1 MTLLPI
7 KLPAGFYRNG
17 TDYEQSNRWRDGSL
31 VRWRD
36 GSLRPVGG
44 WRDRVIGQT
53 EYGKQAICN
62 ETFIMDAVWDLQAGW
77 SISSNQASYDQLV
90 LTFDA
95 SDSAVVDYTTDT
107 ITINAH
113 NLDNGDIVRYVHP
126 SQPAYAIGGLVS
138 SYSYYVVNATTNTFQ
153 LSSTSGG
160 SAINLTDPLSL
171 TFDANDLAVF
181 DAANDKI
188 IAANTFAD
196 GDQVTYTNGGGEDI
210 GGLTNNSQYYIV
222 SSSATE
228 FKVSATSGGTAI
240 DLTAAL
246 NVDFDGDDA
255 AVVDTVNDKIIV
267 SNTFTD
273 GDEVTYT
280 ADLAAIDGLT
290 DGANYFIINATA
302 SEFQLSATSGGA
314 AIALTANY
322 ELTVDATDA
331 AIVDTANDKFVIAN
345 TFTSG
350 DKVTYDVNGGT
361 AIAGLTDGTEYFV
374 INASATDFALSATAG
389 GTAIDLT
396 AVGVGTTH
404 KFRLDIGS
412 THNLRKDIGDSH
424 KFERDI
430 QAGHTF
436 TCLSAKSLA
445 QTILAADIVGDH
457 KYHLEIDIEANTGTG
472 FYIISNYFNT
482 VTVAGNDTTTQYVN
496 FTTPTTP
503 TNLELEIKPLSTS
516 NDITLNSVRMR
527 KVNSPRAMHA
537 WESLDGS
544 AWIATGSYSNLYATT
559 SGGLTY
565 DITPYNLTEGIEDA
579 QLGSGYGSGFYGFG
593 GYGQPRQNLGVY
605 SEATTWSLDN
615 FGEVLVACSYDDGK
629 LYDWTLGTS
638 NGSELVTNG
647 DFASASGWTYKPNWS
662 FGTGAAKHAAK
673 QYTFDATDVAV
684 VDDTTDIITITGHG
698 LSDGD
703 RVKYTV
709 TTGETDIAGLT
720 SGTTYYVVSATANT
734 FKLAATSGGTAIDIT
749 AQGTGTTDTF
759 DYMDAGALEQVVTTT
774 AEKVY
779 ILKIR
784 FTPVDGAT
792 MPDATLTLTGDNTS
806 TTLLTYDLCAGD
818 HTFRIDVDDT
828 SCTLAITPATY
839 NEEEFTVDNIELY
852 EIVTAEPIANAPT
865 DNLGLVVTE
874 ERFIVALG
882 AGGNPRKVQWCD
894 FEDRTLWAPSTTNQA
909 GSQELQTTGQIM
921 QAVRTR
927 GQTLVITDVDAHA
940 MRYSGPPYIYNI
952 SRVGTA
958 CGAVSRKAAVDVDM
972 GIFWM
977 GQGGFYRFDGNAVA
991 EIPCEVR
998 DYIFEDFNTGQ
1009 QSKIWAYANSEF
1021 AEIWW
1026 YYPSSGS
1033 SEIDRYVGYN
1043 YRENFWIIGEM
1054 SRTCGA
1060 SRGVFRYPIL
1070 GDSYG
1075 TLYDHEVGVNKD
1087 GLEVYAETGPIS
1099 LGNGDQTMQVM
1110 QVIPDEKTQGD
1121 VEMFFKTRFHPND
1134 VERTY
1139 GPFTPANPTSARFQ
1153 GRQIRMRVEEDQ
1165 LTPWRVGVMRLD
1177 VVARGRR

>member
-53 EYGKQAICN
+53 EYGKQAVCN

-77 SISSNQASYDQLV
+77 SISSDQAVFAQLTR
-90 LTFDA
+90 TFDA
-95 SDSAVVDYTTDT
+95 SDAAVVDYSTDT
-107 ITINAH
+107 ITISGH
-113 NLDNGDIVRYVHP
+113 NFDNGDEVEYTVPAH
-126 SQPAYAIGGLVS
+126 PAYPIGGLTS
-138 SYSYYVVNATTNTFQ
+138 GTTYFVVGRTTNTFQ
-153 LSSTSGG
+153 LSATSGG
-160 SAINLTDPLSL
+160 AAISL
-171 TFDANDLAVF
+171 TAAYSVAFDGS
-181 DAANDKI
+181 DALIVDVANDKI
-188 IAANTFAD
+188 IQANTFAN
-196 GDQVTYTNGGGEDI
+196 GDQVTYSNGGG
-210 GGLTNNSQYYIV
+210 
-222 SSSATE
+222 
-228 FKVSATSGGTAI
+228 
-240 DLTAAL
+240 
-246 NVDFDGDDA
+246 
-255 AVVDTVNDKIIV
+255 
-267 SNTFTD
+267 TD
-273 GDEVTYT
+273 VG
-280 ADLAAIDGLT
+280 GLT
-290 DGANYFIINATA
+290 DGSQYYVVGASAT
-302 SEFQLSATSGGA
+302 EFQLSATSGGA
-314 AIALTANY
+314 AI
-322 ELTVDATDA
+322 
-331 AIVDTANDKFVIAN
+331 
-345 TFTSG
+345 
-350 DKVTYDVNGGT
+350 
-361 AIAGLTDGTEYFV
+361 
-374 INASATDFALSATAG
+374 
-389 GTAIDLT
+389 DLT
-396 AVGVGTTH
+396 AVGTGT
-404 KFRLDIGS
+404 
-412 THNLRKDIGDSH
+412 SH
-424 KFERDI
+424 SFATDI
-430 QAGHTF
+430 QSGH
-436 TCLSAKSLA
+436 SLKCVNVNSLV
-445 QTILAADIVGDH
+445 QTILAADIVADH
-457 KYHLEIDIEANTGTG
+457 KYHIEIDVDTNTGGYTVSSG
-472 FYIISNYFNT
+472 YFST
-482 VTVAGNDTTTQYVN
+482 LSVPANDTSTQYVN
-496 FTTPTTP
+496 FQTSATP
-503 TNLELEIKPLSTS
+503 TNLVLT
-516 NDITLNSVRMR
+516 ITPNSVDDSLIINSVKMR
-527 KVNSPRAMHA
+527 KVNSPRAMHT

-629 LYDWTLGTS
+629 LYDWELTTS
-638 NGSELVTNG
+638 NGSELITNG
-647 DFASASGWTYKPNWS
+647 DFASASGWTYTPNWS
-662 FGTGAAKHAAK
+662 FATGAAKHSTK
-673 QYTFDATDVAV
+673 QYTFDATDAV
-684 VDDTTDIITITGHG
+684 IVDDTTDIITITGHG
-698 LSDGD
+698 LVDGD
-703 RVKYTV
+703 RILYTV
-709 TTGETDIAGLT
+709 TAGETDIAGLT
-720 SGTTYYVVSATANT
+720 SGTTYYVISATANT
-734 FKLAATSGGTAIDIT
+734 FQLAATSGGTAIDIT

-759 DYMDAGALEQVVTTT
+759 DYLEAGALQQTVTTT
-774 AEKVY
+774 AQKVY
-779 ILKIR
+779 EVKIR
-784 FTPVDGAT
+784 FTPVDEAT
-792 MPDATLTLTGDNTS
+792 MPNATLTLTGDNTL
-806 TTLLTYDLCAGD
+806 TVLLDYDLCAGD
-818 HTFRIDVDDT
+818 HVFRVDVDDT

-839 NEEEFTVDNIELY
+839 NELEFTVDNIEVHQ
-852 EIVTAEPIANAPT
+852 IPTAEPIANAPV

-882 AGGNPRKVQWCD
+882 AGNNPRKLQWCD
-894 FEDRTLWAPSTTNQA
+894 FEDRTLWTPSTTNQA
-909 GSQELQTTGQIM
+909 GSQQLQTTGQIM

-927 GQTLVITDVDAHA
+927 GQTLVITDVDAHS

-952 SRVGTA
+952 SRVGTS

-977 GQGGFYRFDGNAVA
+977 GQGGFYRFDGNAVS

-998 DYIFEDFNTGQ
+998 DYIFDDFNTGQ
-1009 QSKIWAYANSEF
+1009 QSKIWGYANSEF
-1021 AEIWW
+1021 SEIWW

-1075 TLYDHEVGVNKD
+1075 TLYDHEVGVAKD
-1087 GLEVYAETGPIS
+1087 GAEVYAETGPIS

-1165 LTPWRVGVMRLD
+1165 LTPWRVGIMRLD